1 MTVSKITLLASL
13 MLASVFSFADCPD
26 GGRDTSTAERTDYV
40 ETTTALRTSLPAAP
54 AGWRILD
61 RYTGAITAPNTACKG
76 STLIPGY
83 YVTYIWTDQEQRV
96 RKVEDDKSKRI
107 VALQLLT
114 PDEQKQVDDFGRQA
128 RALERQAIAVLH
140 TNPDEAA
147 RLRKQEE
154 PFVLQVRAIRQAH
167 RERVVPQIT
176 SITSET
182 VPGVTGVSTEI
193 PVSISVRKDPFTP
206 GTKAEKVQIAGAKQA
221 AYNGK
226 ELNVLLGVDSKGR
239 NIMAN
244 ITGSR
249 SEAETIANLLAAS
262 FTLLIARK

>member
-1 MTVSKITLLASL
+1 MTTARITLFASL

-26 GGRDTSTAERTDYV
+26 GGRDTTASERADYV
-40 ETTTALRTSLPAAP
+40 ETTTALKNSLPTAP

-61 RYTGAITAPNTACKG
+61 RYTGTITAPSSTCKG
-76 STLIPGY
+76 STLVPGY
-83 YVTYIWTDQEQRV
+83 YVTYIWTEQEQRV
-96 RKVEDDKSKRI
+96 RKVQDEKSKRI

-114 PDEQKQVDDFGRQA
+114 PEEQKQVDDLGKQA

-147 RLRKQEE
+147 RFRQQEE
-154 PFVLQVRAIRQAH
+154 PFVLQVRAIRQTH
-167 RERVVPQIT
+167 RDRVVPQIT
-176 SITSET
+176 TIENEI

-193 PVSISVRKDPFTP
+193 PVSISVRKDPFSP
-206 GTKAEKVQIAGAKQA
+206 STKAEKIQIAGAKQA
-221 AYNGK
+221 TYNGK

-239 NIMAN
+239 NITAN

-262 FTLLIARK
+262 FTTLTARK